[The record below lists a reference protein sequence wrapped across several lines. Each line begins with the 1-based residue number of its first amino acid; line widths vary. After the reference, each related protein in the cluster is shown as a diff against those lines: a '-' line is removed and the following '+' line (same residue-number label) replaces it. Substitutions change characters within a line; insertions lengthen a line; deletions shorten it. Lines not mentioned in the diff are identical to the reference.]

1 MGNFTVELKPTQCAI
16 CLDDACDRE
25 IYPANFQPQDLSPEV
40 FSARRQPDK
49 IHYRMVACRKCG
61 LMRSN
66 PILSKESL
74 GHLYTQSHFTYPQEA
89 LWAAQTY
96 RSYFMR
102 YLGNVPKE
110 ACILE
115 IGCGNG
121 TFLNELYQKGYQNLC
136 GVEPSVQAINESG
149 LMKSFIHQGMFV
161 QGIYPE
167 QHFDVIAAFQ
177 VFDHISQ
184 PNEFLRACW
193 VSLKP
198 GGKLLLIMHDI
209 GSLLAC
215 ILGRNCPMIDIEHAF
230 LYNKTTLK
238 ALLTARGFNTTE
250 IFSVGNRYPLKYW
263 TKIMPA
269 PSGFKK
275 RVLGFLQ
282 KHSIG
287 QVSLR
292 FNVGN
297 MGLIAV
303 KAQQ

>member
-1 MGNFTVELKPTQCAI
+1 MGNFMTELKPTQCAI
-16 CLDDACDRE
+16 CLDDAYDRE
-25 IYPANFQPQDLSPEV
+25 IYPANFQLQDLSPEV
-40 FSARRQPDK
+40 FSARRLPDK
-49 IHYRMVACRKCG
+49 IHYRMVVCRRCG

-66 PILSKESL
+66 PVLSQESL
-74 GHLYTQSHFTYPQEA
+74 DYLYTQSYFTYPQEA
-89 LWAAQTY
+89 FWAAQTY

-102 YLGNVPKE
+102 YLKSVPKE

-149 LMKSFIHQGMFV
+149 LVKSFIHQGMFA

-167 QHFDVIAAFQ
+167 QHFDVIAVFQ

-230 LYNKTTLK
+230 LYNGTTLK
-238 ALLTARGFNTTE
+238 ALLTARGFNTVE
-250 IFSVGNRYPLKYW
+250 KFSVRNRYPLKYW
-263 TKIMPA
+263 MKIMPA
-269 PSGFKK
+269 HSRFKE
-275 RVLGFLQ
+275 RVLDFLQ
-282 KHSIG
+282 KHPLG
-287 QVSLR
+287 QILLS
-292 FNVGN
+292 FNAGN
-297 MGLIAV
+297 MGFVAV
-303 KAQQ
+303 KTGQ